1 VLGSVLDELHRVV
14 DRLTAP
20 LRRRLYHAVM
30 GPAEA
35 LIVLAFLVVPLAL
48 VVAGVVGV
56 RRHLARQKA
65 VETRLAR
72 LEDAPPDH
80 HPG

>member
-1 VLGSVLDELHRVV
+1 
-14 DRLTAP
+14 
-20 LRRRLYHAVM
+20 M
-30 GPAEA
+30 GAAEA
-35 LIVLAFLVVPLAL
+35 LTVLAFLVVPLAL

-72 LEDAPPDH
+72 LEDATVDD

>member
-1 VLGSVLDELHRVV
+1 
-14 DRLTAP
+14 
-20 LRRRLYHAVM
+20 M
-30 GPAEA
+30 GAAEA

-72 LEDAPPDH
+72 LEDATVDD